1 MNKDTLWLSENPDT
15 GQVTLQ
21 LIYSE
26 VGGYRTGWSRYLKD
40 FYTEGWEWEEEELD
54 TWASIPIG
62 SKGLI
67 QW

>member
-1 MNKDTLWLSENPDT
+1 MNKETLWLSENPDT
-15 GQVTLQ
+15 GQVILQ

-26 VGGYRTGWSRYLKD
+26 VGEYRTGWSRYLKD
-40 FYTEGWEWEEEELD
+40 FYTEGWEWGERSEW
-54 TWASIPIG
+54 TSIPIG

>member
-15 GQVTLQ
+15 GDLIIQ
-21 LIYSE
+21 LIYLDTGDYSA
-26 VGGYRTGWSRYLKD
+26 GWSRYLKD
-40 FYTEGWEWEEEELD
+40 FYTEGWEWEEHD
-54 TWASIPIG
+54 TWTPLPIG